1 MGSDSYGTSGTSHG
15 RDNDSYGSSG
25 KTGSGGKDST
35 FGKILEK
42 AGDVLNNEKLE
53 QKGREK
59 REGAGHGSSNDY

>member
-1 MGSDSYGTSGTSHG
+1 MGSDTYGSSG
-15 RDNDSYGSSG
+15 RDNDEYGSSG
-25 KTGSGGKDST
+25 KTGSKTSGGKDST

-59 REGAGHGSSNDY
+59 REGAGQGSSNDY

>member
-1 MGSDSYGTSGTSHG
+1 MGSDSYGTSHG
-15 RDNDSYGSSG
+15 RDNDEYGSSG
-25 KTGSGGKDST
+25 KTGSSGKQDST

-59 REGAGHGSSNDY
+59 REGAGNGSSNDY